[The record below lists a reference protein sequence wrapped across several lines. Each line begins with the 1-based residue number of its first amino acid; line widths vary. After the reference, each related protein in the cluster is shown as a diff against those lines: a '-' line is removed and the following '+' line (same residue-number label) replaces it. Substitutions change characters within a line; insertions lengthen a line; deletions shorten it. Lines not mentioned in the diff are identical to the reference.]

1 MTRRLSFVLTA
12 LLLTI
17 ILSGCTALGLGKEN
31 VTLRVAALRG
41 PTGVGMVKMLE
52 DKPSLGNHVTVEYQV
67 AETPDVVTARVLSKE
82 IDIAALPTNLA
93 ANLYN
98 KGAGYKLLAINTWGN
113 LYLVSNEV
121 EIVSWEDFKG
131 KTINSI
137 GLGATPDLVFR
148 SLLIANGLDPDKDV
162 SMDYSMAQVEL
173 AGALSAGRVA
183 LAVLPEPLVTTTLTK
198 NASLKIVMSLEDEWK
213 KIHGDNIAI
222 AQGCLV
228 VREEFAKKHPEV
240 VASFLKQY
248 QESMTWVNSN
258 LEQAGTLIEKHSL
271 GMPAA
276 VAVKAIPRSNIRY
289 MAALDARSQVE
300 AYFNVLL
307 DLAPQA
313 VGGKLPDEG
322 FYYKR

>member
-1 MTRRLSFVLTA
+1 MKRRLIFTLTA

-17 ILSGCTALGLGKEN
+17 VLSGCTALSLGKED

-52 DKPSLGNHVTVEYQV
+52 EKPSLGKNVIIDYQV
-67 AETPDVVTARVLSKE
+67 AETPDIVTARILSKE
-82 IDIAALPTNLA
+82 IDIAALPTNIA

-113 LYLVSNEV
+113 LYLISNEI

-162 SMDYSMAQVEL
+162 TMDYSMAQVEL

-198 NASLKIVMSLEDEWK
+198 NASLKIMMSLEDEWK

-228 VREEFAKKHPEV
+228 VREDFAKKHPEV
-240 VASFLKQY
+240 VASFLKEY
-248 QESMTWVNSN
+248 QDSIAWVNNN
-258 LEQAGTLIEKHSL
+258 LEQAGALVEKHNL

-276 VAVKAIPRSNIRY
+276 VAVQAIPRSNVRY
-289 MAALDARSQVE
+289 MAALDARSQLE

>member
-1 MTRRLSFVLTA
+1 MKRRLVFALTA

-17 ILSGCTALGLGKEN
+17 VLSGCTAPGIETEE
-31 VTLRVAALRG
+31 VTIRIVALKG
-41 PTGVGMVKMLE
+41 PTGVGLVQMLE
-52 DKPSLGNHVTVEYQV
+52 EKPSLGKNVTTDYQV
-67 AETPDVVTARVLSKE
+67 AETPDIVTARVLNKE
-82 IDIAALPTNLA
+82 IDIAALPTNVA

-98 KGAGYKLLAINTWGN
+98 KGSGYNLLAINTWGN
-113 LYLVSNEV
+113 LYLVSNQV
-121 EIVSWEDFKG
+121 EISSWDDFKG

-148 SLLIANGLDPDKDV
+148 SLLIANGLDPEKDV
-162 SMDYSMAQVEL
+162 TMDYSMTQVEL

-198 NASLKIVMSLEDEWK
+198 NASLKIVMGLEDELK
-213 KIHGDNIAI
+213 KIHGEDIAI

-248 QESMTWVNSN
+248 QESLTWVNSN
-258 LEQAGTLIEKHSL
+258 LQEAGALVEKHNL
-271 GMPAA
+271 WMTAA
-276 VAVKAIPRSNIRY
+276 VAEKAIPRSNIRY
-289 MAALDARSQVE
+289 MAALDAKPQVE

-307 DLAPQA
+307 ALAPQA

-322 FYYKR
+322 FYYKK

>member
-1 MTRRLSFVLTA
+1 MKRRLIFILSA

-17 ILSGCTALGLGKEN
+17 VLSGCTALGLGKED
-31 VTLRVAALRG
+31 VTLRVTALRG

-52 DKPSLGNHVTVEYQV
+52 DKPSLGKNVTVEYQV
-67 AETPDVVTARVLSKE
+67 AETPDIVTARVLSKE
-82 IDIAALPTNLA
+82 IDIAALPTNVA

-98 KGAGYKLLAINTWGN
+98 KGAGYRLLAINTWGN
-113 LYLVSNEV
+113 LYLISNQV
-121 EIVSWEDFKG
+121 EISSWEDFKG

-148 SLLIANGLDPDKDV
+148 SLLIANGLDPEKDV
-162 SMDYSMAQVEL
+162 TMDYSMAQVEL
-173 AGALSAGRVA
+173 ASALSAGRVA

-213 KIHGDNIAI
+213 KIHGENIAI

-248 QESMTWVNSN
+248 QESIAWVNKN

-289 MAALDARSQVE
+289 MAALDAKSQVE

-307 DLAPQA
+307 ALAPQA